1 MGPITVALQGIVRAY
16 EGGETRPIYE
26 VFSPLALLRALLSF
40 NPALGGG
47 RQQDAQECLGA
58 LLSTTGLTAQ
68 LFRCNSVLT
77 HEQTILCGL
86 DTDAMV
92 SARAAPVDMPNL
104 IRVSLTGDSAL
115 QEAPPLLAIQI
126 AKVYNLSD
134 SDWWVD
140 ARADWPSELIDLSA
154 CVASPHDLAVQPT
167 YRLRALVVH
176 RHAQGPADS
185 GMCSGHYVAYVRH
198 ARSWLLADDSK
209 VERHAVAPTE
219 FPYLVF
225 LERVDYCT
233 PAFNDVSLRGP
244 PPSTVPKRRR
254 QTSNCPDSSGNTA
267 ARARTSSAVAAS
279 AQPSVGAKKQGHDP
293 RWAVDAP
300 RRVEDRTTCR
310 RVDERK
316 RERVDSRVGDH
327 KRVDSRTDSRTG
339 RVRVDSRTERVD
351 SRTGTR

>member
-47 RQQDAQECLGA
+47 RQQGAQECLGA

-77 HEQTILCGL
+77 HEQTILCAL

-154 CVASPHDLAVQPT
+154 CVAAPHDLAVQPT

-209 VERHAVAPTE
+209 VERHAVAPTG
-219 FPYLVF
+219 FH
-225 LERVDYCT
+225 
-233 PAFNDVSLRGP
+233 
-244 PPSTVPKRRR
+244 
-254 QTSNCPDSSGNTA
+254 
-267 ARARTSSAVAAS
+267 TSSS
-279 AQPSVGAKKQGHDP
+279 
-293 RWAVDAP
+293 
-300 RRVEDRTTCR
+300 
-310 RVDERK
+310 
-316 RERVDSRVGDH
+316 
-327 KRVDSRTDSRTG
+327 
-339 RVRVDSRTERVD
+339 
-351 SRTGTR
+351 